1 MVKADFERVLPR
13 GQLRT
18 KTKRRSVGIRST
30 RALKKKTAEVG
41 VVAVQRRLG
50 FVHT

>member
-1 MVKADFERVLPR
+1 MATAGFAPFLRR
-13 GQLRT
+13 GQLGSNVKEATLSKEWTRT
-18 KTKRRSVGIRST
+18 
-30 RALKKKTAEVG
+30 LKKKTAEVG